1 MENITIEKT
10 FKFDQLIEKIDY
22 LNVDDKLRCK
32 VLDDNSHAIK
42 TINVNGVLFTPLG
55 EKHFKEDVE
64 VDVYA
69 PFDKQIDLD
78 KFDINL
84 KDYSYSINNKTLTV
98 YMVLS
103 INGLIDKTNLEETKE
118 DSIEVDYDEIINSMN
133 NINDIKNVNDDRLI
147 EKQEEV
153 IDEIKTTNK
162 EANTSDYV
170 NKTWATDLFKLTD
183 NYSVFKVI
191 DIK

>member
-22 LNVDDKLRCK
+22 LNVDDQLRCE

-42 TINVNGVLFTPLG
+42 TINVNGVLITPLG
-55 EKHFKEDVE
+55 EKTFKEDVE

-84 KDYSYSINNKTLTV
+84 KDYSYSINNKALTV
-98 YMVLS
+98 FMVLT
-103 INGLIDKTNLEETKE
+103 INGMIDKVNEEDKKE

-133 NINDIKNVNDDRLI
+133 NINDIKNVNEDRLI
-147 EKQEEV
+147 ENQEEV
-153 IDEIKTTNK
+153 IEEMKTLNK
-162 EANTSDYV
+162 EVNTSDYV

-183 NYSVFKVI
+183 NYTVFKVI
-191 DIK
+191 DVK